1 MAHLLLHYCYIHTT
15 VLNIYFIYKKIGN
28 WRHFEDIAYIDVVLK
43 HEWRQI
49 YSRSSVVVG
58 RKGQVHVFDTD
69 LLHLSCKEIKV
80 FSSNKPHHKHT
91 HTHVIVEGKRPEW
104 VAKKMIFGGFSTGQ
118 LCEIMTNTVTNQYQL
133 AMIKLIRTYHTAVH
147 MYQCTCQF
155 RTKS

>member
-1 MAHLLLHYCYIHTT
+1 M
-15 VLNIYFIYKKIGN
+15 
-28 WRHFEDIAYIDVVLK
+28 
-43 HEWRQI
+43 
-49 YSRSSVVVG
+49 VG

-91 HTHVIVEGKRPEW
+91 HTHTRYCGGEKTRVNGKENDIWGASPQ
-104 VAKKMIFGGFSTGQ
+104 VNFVK
-118 LCEIMTNTVTNQYQL
+118 MTNTVTNQYQL